1 MNSNIRALRAT
12 CVAALLVVLMSSN
25 SWADPWNKK
34 TVITINNPMQI
45 PGAVLS
51 PGKYVF
57 KLADSP
63 SNRHIVQVFNEDESN
78 IIATV
83 LAIPN
88 YQLKP
93 SGDSE
98 FGFWEA
104 PANTPQPLRSWFYPG
119 DNFGQEFAYP
129 KREAAVIAATV
140 KEEVPT
146 VTEEQQVQLAQAE
159 PARELP
165 AAEPEV
171 PRAVEQQPPAPAPVE
186 AQAAPVEPART
197 EQPPAALPRTG
208 SALPFV
214 GLIGLVSLGLAFVL
228 RMVRALS

>member
-1 MNSNIRALRAT
+1 MNSIIRALRAAS
-12 CVAALLVVLMSSN
+12 VAALLVALMSSN
-25 SWADPWNKK
+25 GWADPWNKK

-45 PGAVLS
+45 PGAVLN

-57 KLADSP
+57 KLADSA

-88 YQLKP
+88 YHLKP

-129 KREAAVIAATV
+129 KREAALITATA

-146 VTEEQQVQLAQAE
+146 VTQEQQVQLAQAA
-159 PARELP
+159 PAP
-165 AAEPEV
+165 AEPEE
-171 PRAVEQQPPAPAPVE
+171 PRAIEQQPPAPAPEPQPATVDQARVE
-186 AQAAPVEPART
+186 EPRPA
-197 EQPPAALPRTG
+197 EPPAALPKTA
-208 SALPFV
+208 SALPLV
-214 GLIGLVSLGLAFVL
+214 GLIGFVSLGFAFVL
-228 RMVRALS
+228 RMIRALS